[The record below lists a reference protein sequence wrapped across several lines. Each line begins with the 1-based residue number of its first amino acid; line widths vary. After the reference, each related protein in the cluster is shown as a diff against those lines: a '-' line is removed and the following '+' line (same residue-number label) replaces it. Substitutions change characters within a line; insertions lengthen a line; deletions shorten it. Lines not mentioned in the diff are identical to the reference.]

1 MSARRCRVRQLLSL
15 VCGGAAL
22 SVLAPALLAQAARP
36 AIASTP
42 GSGSPAALYQRGMYD
57 QAIAAAEQALNGA
70 AATPANAVVLVRAL
84 VDVGKPAEALQR
96 AAKWR
101 GHPEVSPAFARAFE
115 MLGKLDDADEA
126 WSAAARG
133 IDSLYAR
140 VERLRLQRD
149 RGGADSALV
158 RMNRL
163 LVAVDARGGA
173 RTASEF
179 HAMAAASRLLGRL
192 DAQRYKDALRW
203 YDRALVLDATR
214 LDARVELGEM
224 FLEKFN
230 FADAR
235 TTLQQILAVNP
246 RQPRALAA
254 LVRLNALDGQRTPRD
269 PLLQLLS
276 VNPAGADAHAL
287 AARRL
292 IDAEQYDAAVVEARK
307 GLVTDSTAPGPW
319 VAIAAARWLALDTA
333 GHRAALERAHRRLIG
348 SASAEVE
355 LAEVSA
361 RNRLYGDAVKFARAG
376 VARDARDARAQ
387 ALLGINLL
395 RIGQVTTARSTLE
408 RAFALDPF
416 DVWVKNTLDLL
427 DAYAKARTM
436 PTDHFDL
443 VVEPGDADVMSL
455 YAGPLAE
462 EAYAALTTRYGFKP
476 SERVRV
482 EFYRS
487 HADFSVRA
495 VGLAGLGALGVAFGN
510 VLVVD
515 EPPARDRGEF
525 NWGSVLWHEFAHTI
539 TLGAT
544 DNRVPRWVSE
554 GLSVHEE
561 RRARREWGGGVTP
574 MLIAAYSANR
584 LQPVSRLND
593 GFVHPRYG
601 QEVILSYGLAAYVFE
616 MLEEQKGMAGIRA
629 LLNGYRVGQ
638 RTPQLMQQVYGLDSA
653 ALDRTFDRWFRTKFA
668 REFAAVRGEVRTGAD
683 GEPITEL
690 AGPLRDALTAAATA
704 MQQKQWPQ
712 VVAAAQR
719 AVTLFPEWAEPG
731 SGYHFLVAA
740 HTALRNTTGAR
751 GALAAIT
758 ARNGDAVDEN
768 ITLAGLLEASR
779 DSAGAI
785 AALGRAALADPFD
798 AKVQARLA
806 ELTFARRDWPAA
818 IRARRTVVA
827 LGPTDRADALYRLAQ
842 TLAASGDRT
851 AARREVLRAL
861 DLAPNFEA
869 AQDLLLSL
877 RASGKTP

>member
-1 MSARRCRVRQLLSL
+1 MSARRQWVTL
-15 VCGGAAL
+15 GIAL
-22 SVLAPALLAQAARP
+22 AVLAHGALAQAARP
-36 AIASTP
+36 SGAST
-42 GSGSPAALYQRGMYD
+42 SPAALFQRGLYD

-70 AATPANAVVLVRAL
+70 GATAADAAVLVRSL
-84 VDVGKPAEALQR
+84 TDVGRPAEALQR

-101 GHPEVSPAFARAFE
+101 GHPDVSPAFARALE
-115 MLGKLDDADEA
+115 VLGRLDEA
-126 WSAAARG
+126 GQAWVAAARG
-133 IDSLYAR
+133 IDSLLSR
-140 VERLRLQRD
+140 VEGLRLQRE
-149 RGGADSALV
+149 RGGTDSALAALS
-158 RMNRL
+158 R
-163 LVAVDARGGA
+163 LVAAVEARGGA
-173 RTASEF
+173 RTASDV
-179 HAMAAASRLLGRL
+179 HAMAVTSRLIGRNDKERFKDAKELFDRALTLQPSRL
-192 DAQRYKDALRW
+192 DAGVD
-203 YDRALVLDATR
+203 
-214 LDARVELGEM
+214 LGE
-224 FLEKFN
+224 FLLEKFL
-230 FADAR
+230 FSDAR
-235 TTLQQILAVNP
+235 NALQQVLSVNP

-254 LVRLNALDGQRTPRD
+254 LVRLNAVDGQRAPRD
-269 PLLQLLS
+269 PLVQLLS
-276 VNPAGADAHAL
+276 VNPTSSEAHAL

-292 IDAEQYDAAVVEARK
+292 IDAEQYDAAVAEARK

-333 GHRAALERAHRRLIG
+333 GHRFALERAHRRLPG
-348 SASAEVE
+348 SALAEVA

-376 VARDARDARAQ
+376 VARDARDARAL

-395 RIGQVTTARSTLE
+395 RIGQVTTARATLE
-408 RAFALDPF
+408 RAFALDPY

-427 DAYAKARTM
+427 DDLAKARTVA
-436 PTDHFDL
+436 TEHFDF
-443 VVEPGDADVMSL
+443 VAEPGDAEVMSL
-455 YAGPLAE
+455 YAAPLAE

-515 EPPARDRGEF
+515 APPARDRGEF
-525 NWGSVLWHEFAHTI
+525 NWASVLWHEFAHTI

-561 RRARREWGGGVTP
+561 RRARPEWGGGVTP

-601 QEVILSYGLAAYVFE
+601 QEVILSYALAAYVFE
-616 MLEEQKGMAGIRA
+616 MLEERKGMAGIRA
-629 LLNGYRVGQ
+629 LLAGYRTGG
-638 RTPQLMQQVYGLDSA
+638 RTSPLMQQVYGLDSA
-653 ALDRTFDRWFRTKFA
+653 ALDATFDRWFRTRFA
-668 REFAAVRGEVRTGAD
+668 REFASVRGEVRPGPD

-690 AGPLRDALTAAATA
+690 AGPLRDALTAAAAAT
-704 MQQKQWPQ
+704 QQKQWPQ

-719 AVTLFPEWAEPG
+719 AVTLFPAWAEAG
-731 SGYHFLVAA
+731 SGYHFLVVA
-740 HTALRNTTGAR
+740 HTAMGNTAGAR

-768 ITLAGLLEASR
+768 ITLAGLLETAR

-785 AALGRAALADPFD
+785 TVLARAAQADPFD
-798 AKVQARLA
+798 VTIQTRLA
-806 ELTFARRDWPAA
+806 ELTFARRDWPTTV
-818 IRARRTVVA
+818 RARRAVVA

-842 TLAASGDRT
+842 ALAASGDRT

-877 RASGKTP
+877 RASGKAP